1 MAAYTHNTGGTIN
14 FDALTGGSANATLDT
29 HAISAGTVLVVRTD
43 TYACPN
49 HSTAVG
55 SLDTV
60 TFSGIGGELR
70 FDPTYVRYVAYT
82 AGGGVVP
89 AYGTAISQ
97 GGVSGVFLGAWA
109 SWITEPVAPAGA
121 MPATGF
127 IKLGGVTGGAFAA
140 GALTGITATCSGADL
155 QGWIEVRG
163 PDTGTLT
170 ASRIGKVTTV
180 EAWFEIGTTNG
191 TAGQIIACPTTQT
204 VANQSS
210 PVWIETASGSGVY
223 ERFSGAGSMVAIAT
237 TPTDERAKIV
247 WSTTTGIRIGNN
259 GTNNVGFLP
268 PTGCKVRI
276 PATIKT
282 CCTRTAGGSGNRVL
296 PNSTLATRYELVTT
310 GAGYFDLNTVWTQW
324 YMNFSQAFYVKM
336 KSCAVAD
343 TLVLS
348 EIASPLD
355 VDDCIVSPTQAQLN
369 LALNA
374 SSCFAGGTIQNSR
387 FTRFSLAASGAYT
400 AQVNYLTGVT
410 FDNCW
415 FDTLTL
421 RANGTTGN
429 MTSTQPVNC
438 TFTNC
443 TGVGGRFLFVG
454 AQGCT
459 FNTLKYSD
467 SHIATTAT
475 NPFYALE
482 FTTGSNNNYVN
493 GGSTLGAITNT
504 HPYNGWV
511 SSANSYNLKVYNV
524 GTYASPFNCGSA
536 NAMGVGVNLG
546 GNNDGMKL
554 KRSYFSNTR
563 TGLYATTNS
572 DTNVLIENWYGDYA
586 DTTVVASLNTVVK
599 GNGLTSATTGQV
611 SVYGTHWRDRYIST
625 TVGAIE
631 ILCNEPTTASAS
643 QCQINSGTP
652 QFNSSGQA
660 LLTVVGQEIEW
671 TMPYFALGHTAF
683 PNTAPTLTG
692 TNTPNIT
699 YTFQYDIGVGWNGSW
714 LTLNGANLNGIGALT
729 PSIGVKLKIRAN
741 CNTANAANAL
751 TNIRITTDTTSSAQS
766 TNLYPLD
773 PVDATYSFSG
783 LAVGTEVVL
792 FDSGNTELKRE
803 VIAGT
808 TFEYDYTWTG
818 TDVTGCYALIWKDDK
833 VAIKFTGISLTN
845 TNIDVPIAQAEDL
858 VYDGT
863 YTPAAT
869 INFGSKLQIL
879 GGGTTFSI
887 PQLYS
892 EWKDEILLT
901 SNAQYDFAYEPVG
914 GQNVGGVKQIPKYVF
929 QANGWKVRPAEANAQ
944 IALGDGIIVPE
955 TGSPFVNTVGSFIV
969 NIEYDAPV
977 QAIAVTT
984 GGTVAPTQQQIRD
997 AMTLAAVAS
1006 PVSGSIDSKL
1016 TNVALI
1022 PALL

>member
-1 MAAYTHNTGGTIN
+1 MAAYTHNTGGIVN

-29 HAISAGTVLVVRTD
+29 HAISAGTTLVVRTD

-60 TFSGIGGELR
+60 TFAGIGGELK

-82 AGGGVVP
+82 GGGGVVP
-89 AYGTAISQ
+89 AYGTVISQ
-97 GGVSGVFLGAWA
+97 GGVSGVFLGVWA

-127 IKLGGVTGGAFAA
+127 IKIGGVTGGAFAA
-140 GALTGITATCSGADL
+140 GALTGITANCSGADL

-163 PDTGTLT
+163 ADTATIT
-170 ASRIGKVTTV
+170 VPRIGKVTSV
-180 EAWFEIGTTNG
+180 EAWFELGLTDG
-191 TAGQIIACPTTQT
+191 TAAQTLACPTCATNAG
-204 VANQSS
+204 VFAG
-210 PVWIETASGSGVY
+210 VWVETAAGSGVY
-223 ERFSGAGSMVAIAT
+223 ERFAGVGNMVAIAT
-237 TPTDERAKIV
+237 TPVDERAKVV
-247 WSTTTGIRIGNN
+247 WQTVNGIRFGYN

-276 PATIKT
+276 PATILT
-282 CCTRTAGGSGNRVL
+282 NCTRTAGGSGARVL
-296 PNSTLATRYELVTT
+296 PNATIATRQEFVTT
-310 GAGYFDLNTVWTQW
+310 GAGYFDMRGIVSQW
-324 YMNFSQAFYVKM
+324 YMNFSQAFYVKY
-336 KSCAVAD
+336 KSCAIND
-343 TLVLS
+343 SMILS
-348 EIASPLD
+348 EIASALD
-355 VDDCIVSPTQAQLN
+355 VDDCIVAPTQAQLN
-369 LALNA
+369 FALNA

-387 FTRFSLAASGAYT
+387 FTRFSLAASGAYV
-400 AQVNYLTGVT
+400 AQCNYLTGVT
-410 FDNCW
+410 FDDCW

-421 RANGTTGN
+421 RANGTTGM
-429 MTSTQPVNC
+429 MTATQLVNC
-438 TFTNC
+438 TFTDC

-454 AQGCT
+454 VQGCLIT
-459 FNTLKYSD
+459 NLKYSD

-475 NPFYALE
+475 NPFYAIE
-482 FTTGSNNNYVN
+482 FTTASANNKVD
-493 GGSTLGAITNT
+493 GGVTLGAIVNT

-511 SSANSYNLKVYNV
+511 SAVNSYNTKVYNV
-524 GTYASPFNCGSA
+524 GTYAAPFNCGSA

-546 GNNDGMKL
+546 GNCDGVKL
-554 KRSYFSNTR
+554 KRSYFLNTR

-572 DTNVLIENWYGDYA
+572 DTNVTIENWYGDYA

-611 SVYGTHWRDRYIST
+611 SVYGTHWRDRFVST
-625 TVGAIE
+625 TAGAIE
-631 ILCNEPTTASAS
+631 ILCNEPTAASAS

-660 LLTVVGQEIEW
+660 LLTVVGQELEW
-671 TMPYFALGHTAF
+671 TMPYFALGHTALG
-683 PNTAPTLTG
+683 NVAPTLTG
-692 TNTPNIT
+692 TNTGNLT
-699 YTFQYDIGVGWNGSW
+699 YTFQYDIGAGWNGSW
-714 LTLNGANLNGIGALT
+714 LTLNAANLNGVGAIN
-729 PSIGVKLKIRAN
+729 PAIGVKLKVRAT
-741 CNTANAANAL
+741 CATAAATNAL
-751 TNIRITTDTTSSAQS
+751 TNIRVTTVTTSTDQS

-783 LAVGTEVVL
+783 LETGTEVVL
-792 FDSGNTELKRE
+792 FNSSNVELKRE
-803 VIAGT
+803 VISGT

-833 VAIKFTGISLTN
+833 VAIKFTGITLTN
-845 TNIDVPIAQAEDL
+845 TSVDVPIAQAEDL
-858 VYDGT
+858 VYNGT
-863 YTPAAT
+863 YTPSAT

-879 GGGTTFSI
+879 GGGSLFSI

-892 EWKDEILLT
+892 EWKDEILLA

-914 GQNVGGVKQIPKYVF
+914 GQNVGGVKFIPKYVF

-944 IALGDGIIVPE
+944 IALADGIIVPE
-955 TGSPFVNTVGSFIV
+955 SGSPFVNTVGSFIV

-977 QAIAVTT
+977 QAIAVNT
-984 GGTVAPTQQQIRD
+984 GGVISPTAQQIRD
-997 AMTLAAVAS
+997 AMTLAAVAV

-1016 TNVALI
+1016 TNVGLI